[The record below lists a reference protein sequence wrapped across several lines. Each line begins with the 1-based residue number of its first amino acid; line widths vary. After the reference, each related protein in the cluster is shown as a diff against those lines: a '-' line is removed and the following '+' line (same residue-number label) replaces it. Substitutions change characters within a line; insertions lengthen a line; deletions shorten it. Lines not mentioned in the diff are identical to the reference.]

1 MQLGSF
7 WSDGLRLVVEM
18 VMRPVVIRPVNNTI
32 DSFGGIIIPHPY
44 YIPSDAYL
52 DNLTSP

>member
-1 MQLGSF
+1 
-7 WSDGLRLVVEM
+7 
-18 VMRPVVIRPVNNTI
+18 MRPVVIRPVNNTI